1 MAKSSLDADEL
12 GFDIHYPTE
21 TPLQHA
27 MAASGKNSNLEIP
40 PEYMRRVDA
49 AQRTFSGHYLQYKSY
64 QDARSHALFT
74 LGMQGTWMIF
84 GSWLIWRGYRYEDPI
99 NSLFTRWTTNQRV
112 RLLTTPVS
120 FLGVVMVVFTATQL
134 PFDLKLWNEAVT
146 LSAEEEIKMTMALR
160 ERQLAFNEGREVIE
174 AMQKK
179 EKSAF
184 LENMEKTKK

>member
-1 MAKSSLDADEL
+1 M
-12 GFDIHYPTE
+12 
-21 TPLQHA
+21 
-27 MAASGKNSNLEIP
+27 P
-40 PEYMRRVDA
+40 PSA
-49 AQRTFSGHYLQYKSY
+49 PFSGHYLQYKSY

-174 AMQKK
+174 SMQKK